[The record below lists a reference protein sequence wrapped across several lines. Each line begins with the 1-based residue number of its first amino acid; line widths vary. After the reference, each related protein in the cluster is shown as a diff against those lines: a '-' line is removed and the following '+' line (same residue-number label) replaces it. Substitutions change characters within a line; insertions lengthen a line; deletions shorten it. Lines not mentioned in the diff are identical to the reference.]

1 MLWLKHAET
10 FHIFTKALLNLQPKH
25 EAVLLREIPL
35 AFPIALLL
43 ITATL
48 IFSSAY
54 VALRRQQLLKKLLA
68 KMEKS

>member
-54 VALRRQQLLKKLLA
+54 GRCAD
-68 KMEKS
+68 SNF